1 MSIKTMI
8 AAALA
13 WLAGGTDTNVREGH
27 ELAGV
32 KNTGNLAMCYGG
44 PLHGR
49 LVSVQPSGKIRVPRV
64 DIIDGFGPYGIASED
79 TYTTLRYILR
89 GRRSVRI
96 HLFDGMV
103 VTPTED
109 QVEADAIQWNL
120 IEELRCG

>member
-49 LVSVQPSGKIRVPRV
+49 LVSVQPTMKLRVPLASKSN
-64 DIIDGFGPYGIASED
+64 DGLGVVFTEEA

>member
-13 WLAGGTDTNVREGH
+13 WLAGGADTNVREGH

-49 LVSVQPSGKIRVPRV
+49 LVSVQPSGKLRVPRMESFPS
-64 DIIDGFGPYGIASED
+64 IGASTIDQD